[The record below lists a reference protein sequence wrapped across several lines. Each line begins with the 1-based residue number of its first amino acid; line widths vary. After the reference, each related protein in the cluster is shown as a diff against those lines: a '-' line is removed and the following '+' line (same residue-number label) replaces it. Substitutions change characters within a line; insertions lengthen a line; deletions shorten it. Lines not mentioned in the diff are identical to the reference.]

1 MVRSG
6 SRGHHHFTQRPQ
18 SAGRPGSAIVHY
30 ALLEQTA
37 LAPEGSARHLRPRP
51 SAWQRAFDALRGSV
65 WPMILASVCAAGL
78 LLAFQQVVRAGVLQG
93 EARNRATAAHSRAV
107 WACNF
112 MRSTSQRA
120 SCNAQLNA
128 ERLAGATL
136 NSPHG
141 AAPVAAVLAAR

>member
-1 MVRSG
+1 
-6 SRGHHHFTQRPQ
+6 
-18 SAGRPGSAIVHY
+18 
-30 ALLEQTA
+30 
-37 LAPEGSARHLRPRP
+37 
-51 SAWQRAFDALRGSV
+51 
-65 WPMILASVCAAGL
+65 MILASVCAAGL

-120 SCNAQLNA
+120 SCNAQLNV
-128 ERLAGATL
+128 ERQVDATL